1 MTGRVSSCD
10 GDEVRWEQLFADL
23 DARFDDLADAQMMA
37 ELADRQRVAA
47 GSVTMVQRFAG
58 AVGTALRIRTQDGA
72 VVGGRVREVGPDWL
86 LLDQQGPGELLV
98 ATHAVTAVEGLTSAT
113 GAPLD
118 RVSRRVD
125 LRLALRGIARDRS
138 PVLVTVRGAS
148 AGATSGGTEISGT
161 IDRVGADFIEM
172 AQHAVWEP
180 RRAAGVRSVALVPLR
195 AVIAVRAMPAG

>member
-1 MTGRVSSCD
+1 
-10 GDEVRWEQLFADL
+10 VRWEQLFAEL
-23 DARFDDLADAQMMA
+23 EARFDELADAQMMA

-58 AVGTALRIRTQDGA
+58 ALGTTVRLRTQDGA
-72 VVGGRVREVGPDWL
+72 VLGGMVLEVGPDWL

-98 ATHAVTAVEGLTSAT
+98 ATASVTAVEGLTAAT

-118 RVSRRVD
+118 QVSRRLD

-138 PVLVTVRGAS
+138 PVVVTVTGAAAAETGRGP
-148 AGATSGGTEISGT
+148 EVSGT
-161 IDRVGADFIEM
+161 IDRVGADFLEL

-180 RRAAGVRSVALVPLR
+180 RRATGVRSVALLPLR
-195 AVIAVRAMPAG
+195 AVVAVRSMPAG